1 MRSWCQPGLVW
12 WKCHLAGCAFHYGCV
27 QRQQSLLGGNG
38 DEQKLAQH
46 IYSGVARIRWGILT
60 DTAQQETSRCLFY
73 LHPKD
78 FEARNS
84 TLKSLCSSRGLGFF
98 WGGVSQ
104 VEVSCSYAWRLLRSP
119 KWISNTPCTEF
130 KYGQVSHVGVVENLQ
145 LLEKKKNSFRRGA

>member
-46 IYSGVARIRWGILT
+46 IYSGVARIWWGILT

-98 WGGVSQ
+98 LGGGFH
-104 VEVSCSYAWRLLRSP
+104 RLRLAAVMHGVCWDHQNGSVIHHVQNSNMGRS
-119 KWISNTPCTEF
+119 
-130 KYGQVSHVGVVENLQ
+130 LM
-145 LLEKKKNSFRRGA
+145 